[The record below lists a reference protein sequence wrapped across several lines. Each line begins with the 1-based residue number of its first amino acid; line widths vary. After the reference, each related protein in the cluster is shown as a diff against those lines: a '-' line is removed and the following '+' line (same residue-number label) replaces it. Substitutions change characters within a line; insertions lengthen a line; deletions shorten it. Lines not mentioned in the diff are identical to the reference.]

1 MASVAQKG
9 KDPGKVEAGE
19 EVSRSEFRLQ
29 AGCESGVRAWAGVTP
44 PEGGTPNSR
53 VNAELRTAG
62 GTGS

>member
-9 KDPGKVEAGE
+9 KGPGEVEAGE
-19 EVSRSEFRLQ
+19 EVSRLEFRLQ
-29 AGCESGVRAWAGVTP
+29 AGGQSPVSASAGLRP
-44 PEGGTPNSR
+44 PKGGTPNSH